1 MKYRHLTAI
10 ALTAV
15 LTPAV
20 QAARPIEE
28 ILVTAQKREQ
38 YIEEIPFSITAIGR
52 VAIEERDITDI
63 AAVGQMVPNLQ
74 VTHAPGGSTSAQIA
88 IRGGV
93 TINPALTWETT
104 VGLYVDGVYI
114 GKTQGSIGDVVNI
127 ERVEVLRGPQG
138 TLYGRNTLAGGINI
152 VTRAPSGELS
162 GHVRAGLGNLGQP
175 PTIPAGTSADTS
187 FDDVT
192 PTFSLTYA
200 LNDTTSAYVR
210 YAEGFKSGGFN
221 GEAQTV
227 AETVRPYSS
236 ETVRSVEA
244 GVKGVWFDN
253 ALRASAA
260 VFQNDHKNMQLSVFT
275 AEGAA
280 GSSVR
285 NAGRARIRG
294 FELEGSMQ
302 VGEAIAIVAGY
313 GYLDPNYKEFLDC
326 GGTLDVAANRAFP
339 HAPEHSFNAS
349 LDARLLS
356 SGWGNLALI
365 LDYNR
370 VSEHY
375 LYPFPITPDTNPA
388 CAPSALAPD
397 TEVGNYGLANA
408 RLILSDVSLGKQTS
422 MTASLWVM
430 NLGDEEYRANMIDF
444 GPAFARLTTAYY
456 GLPRT
461 YGVDLTWRW

>member
-74 VTHAPGGSTSAQIA
+74 VTHAPGGSSSAQIA

-114 GKTQGSIGDVVNI
+114 GKTQGSIVDAVN
-127 ERVEVLRGPQG
+127 
-138 TLYGRNTLAGGINI
+138 
-152 VTRAPSGELS
+152 
-162 GHVRAGLGNLGQP
+162 
-175 PTIPAGTSADTS
+175 
-187 FDDVT
+187 
-192 PTFSLTYA
+192 
-200 LNDTTSAYVR
+200 
-210 YAEGFKSGGFN
+210 
-221 GEAQTV
+221 
-227 AETVRPYSS
+227 
-236 ETVRSVEA
+236 
-244 GVKGVWFDN
+244 
-253 ALRASAA
+253 
-260 VFQNDHKNMQLSVFT
+260 
-275 AEGAA
+275 AA

-302 VGEAIAIVAGY
+302 VGEAIAVAAGY
-313 GYLDPNYKEFLDC
+313 GYLDPNYKKFLDC

-339 HAPEHSFNAS
+339 HAP
-349 LDARLLS
+349 
-356 SGWGNLALI
+356 
-365 LDYNR
+365 
-370 VSEHY
+370 
-375 LYPFPITPDTNPA
+375 
-388 CAPSALAPD
+388 D
-397 TEVGNYGLANA
+397 TEVGNYGLVNA

-430 NLGDEEYRANMIDF
+430 NPG
-444 GPAFARLTTAYY
+444 
-456 GLPRT
+456 
-461 YGVDLTWRW
+461 